1 MSQAKKKVES
11 SVTRLRLNLLQ
22 NCCFFPMKNDKSVVV
37 KLKNE
42 RNISKIIL
50 MVEGWEGLSGSD
62 V

>member
-1 MSQAKKKVES
+1 M
-11 SVTRLRLNLLQ
+11 Q
-22 NCCFFPMKNDKSVVV
+22 NCGLFPMKNDKSVVV

-42 RNISKIIL
+42 RNISKMIP

>member
-1 MSQAKKKVES
+1 
-11 SVTRLRLNLLQ
+11 LQ
-22 NCCFFPMKNDKSVVV
+22 NCCLFPMKNDKSVVV

-50 MVEGWEGLSGSD
+50 VVEGWEGLSGSD